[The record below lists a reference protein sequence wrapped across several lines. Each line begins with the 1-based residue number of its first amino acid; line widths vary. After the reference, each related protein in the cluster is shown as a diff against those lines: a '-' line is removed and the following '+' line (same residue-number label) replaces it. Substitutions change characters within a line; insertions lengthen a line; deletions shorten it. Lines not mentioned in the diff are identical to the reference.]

1 MAVDLFRVRFQ
12 ELWGEQFGD
21 FLDVVVTSSELEE
34 TVRSFAVKWFPDGC
48 EVTQDP
54 DSPLVWR
61 VEELTDP
68 KRVLMFF
75 VESIGGI
82 DE

>member
-1 MAVDLFRVRFQ
+1 MDQAAVTRPGFVCPP
-12 ELWGEQFGD
+12 E
-21 FLDVVVTSSELEE
+21 
-34 TVRSFAVKWFPDGC
+34 GC

-68 KRVLMFF
+68 KRVLLFF

>member
-1 MAVDLFRVRFQ
+1 MAIDLFRVRFQ
-12 ELWGEQFGD
+12 ESWGEQFGD
-21 FLDVVVTSSELEE
+21 FLDVVVTSSEVEE
-34 TVRSFAVKWFPDGC
+34 TVRSSAAKWFPEGC

-68 KRVLMFF
+68 RRALLFF